1 MPSAT
6 DWISA
11 ISSLLAASVAGY
23 AGWVGL
29 ATFKRQRTTSDIDF
43 AFKIF
48 GEINRYWD
56 RITDGSSYDYNM
68 GQILAHFE
76 IASSLFNHQILSTDA
91 NSILRDHII
100 EVFTLIQSS
109 DGGRLLLDRCGSSDS
124 TFLELRKFARE
135 HMPQA
140 LSVQK
145 FNAQKAQRSPS
156 C

>member
-11 ISSLLAASVAGY
+11 SSSLLAASVAGY
-23 AGWVGL
+23 AAWVGL

-48 GEINRYWD
+48 TEINRYWD
-56 RITDGSSYDYNM
+56 RITDNQSNDYNM

-76 IASSLFNHQILSTDA
+76 IAASLFNRRILSTDA
-91 NSILRDHII
+91 NSILRDHIV

-109 DGGRLLLDRCGSSDS
+109 DGGKSLLDRCGSSES
-124 TFLELRKFARE
+124 TFLELTKFARE
-135 HMPQA
+135 NMPQA

-145 FNAQKAQRSPS
+145 FHEQKAQRSLS
-156 C
+156 S